1 MASSSI
7 RPLLIFAC
15 GLYIGKYYPQ
25 YVPLPQLSKE
35 NINKALTYLESME
48 RQTTQQ
54 PQQSP
59 PNTPH

>member
-1 MASSSI
+1 MSSI

-25 YVPLPQLSKE
+25 YVPLPQISKE
-35 NINKALTYLESME
+35 NISKALKYLESME

-54 PQQSP
+54 QPQP
-59 PNTPH
+59 PNTPN